1 MMVSFRPAVTFT
13 ADYKPNNTNNSANPQ
28 PNSVVEG
35 SPKRTPVKDAVSD
48 VAKFFVSTSEMTK
61 ATVKGGIYGF
71 LTGTAVAGYRFMTK
85 AIPQALKKGDSILEV
100 FKHPAKSIGWKGNL
114 FAASAAIL
122 VAGYHIIKGKLSANQ
137 RTANVDHQLYTGHR
151 DI

>member
-1 MMVSFRPAVTFT
+1 MAVRFNPSISFQSGTKCSNCESSNA
-13 ADYKPNNTNNSANPQ
+13 APQ
-28 PNSVVEG
+28 
-35 SPKRTPVKDAVSD
+35 RQTPVKDGVAD

-71 LTGTAVAGYRFMTK
+71 LAGTAVAAYRFLAK
-85 AIPQALKKGDSILEV
+85 ALPNTYKEGDSILNA
-100 FKHPAKSIGWKGNL
+100 FKHPAKTIGWKGNL
-114 FAASAAIL
+114 FAGVTALGVFGFHL
-122 VAGYHIIKGKLSANQ
+122 VKGKLSANQ